1 MTMPTTSR
9 VDELLASTLPPV
21 EHALGQIL
29 PLWVSHALTE
39 FLVFGIKQAWA
50 CLFGGLLLTGI
61 IATTYLYP
69 SDAALSRYDFL
80 VLYAVALQALFLI
93 TRLERPS
100 EAVVIIIFHIVG
112 TAMEVFKTQAG
123 SWTYPENSML
133 RIGDVPLFSGF
144 MYAAV
149 GSYLARVSRVF
160 QFQWSHYPPRLWT
173 LTLAAAIYVNF
184 FTHHYFYD
192 ARYIL
197 FLCVGITFWRT
208 QVHYRVWR
216 WRHRMPLILGFFLV
230 SLFIWIAE
238 NIGTF
243 TKTWL
248 YPGQETGWHIVPLEK
263 LGAWYLLMIISWV
276 LVTLVHR
283 PQALTS
289 QDAPANEAAQQGA
302 KPEI

>member
-1 MTMPTTSR
+1 MAAKIDSR
-9 VDELLASTLPPV
+9 VDKILATILPPL
-21 EHALGQIL
+21 ERALQRFL
-29 PLWVSHALTE
+29 PIWLSNALTE

-50 CLFGGLLLTGI
+50 CLFGGLLLAGI

-69 SDAALSRYDFL
+69 SNAALSRYDFL
-80 VLYAVALQALFLI
+80 VLYAVAIQALFLI

-100 EAVVIIIFHIVG
+100 EAVVILIFHIVG
-112 TAMEVFKTQAG
+112 TAMEVFKTQVG
-123 SWTYPENSML
+123 SWSYPENSLL

-160 QFQWSHYPPRLWT
+160 EFRWSHYPSLIST
-173 LTLAAAIYVNF
+173 LILASAIYVNF

-192 ARYIL
+192 LRYIL
-197 FLCVGITFWRT
+197 FLGVGLAFWRT

-216 WRHRMPLILGFFLV
+216 WRHKMPLILGFFLV

-248 YPGQETGWHIVPLEK
+248 YPGQESGWYIVPLEK

-283 PQALTS
+283 PQALT
-289 QDAPANEAAQQGA
+289 PA
-302 KPEI
+302 KPPAS